1 MKKRYLILAGILAA
15 SMLAAGCGKKNSVA
29 PEQKVEATATPT
41 VTEAAKT
48 DVVEMQTSTD
58 ETANIKNVMG
68 TKSETTTSIV
78 FTNKMNSTISAIYVR
93 PTRDDGDDSDETWG
107 SDLVNGK
114 FTLASNDK
122 AVYYMEKS
130 QKDDNGDTATS
141 FDVRIT
147 FTDEEQ
153 NECFFRQLPLLTISQ
168 LSLCMDGEGEDG
180 IPYATYLASGNT
192 KEVST
197 LKDVKARLGIEDDS
211 ESDSDSTDSSDST
224 TSVLLDTSKE
234 LTGTHHAEIEV
245 KDYGT
250 IDVELDADTAPITVT
265 NFVKLAQE
273 GFYDGLT
280 FHRIMEGFMIQG
292 GDPNGDGTGGSE
304 ENIKGEFSNNGVDN
318 DISHTRGTISMAR
331 ASDPDSAS
339 SQFFIVQADSTFLDG
354 DYAGFGHVTEGID
367 IVDKIC
373 EDAKPTDD
381 NGTIP
386 SDQQPVI
393 EKITITD

>member
-1 MKKRYLILAGILAA
+1 MKRKLLAVFCVTAMSAGL
-15 SMLAAGCGKKNSVA
+15 LAGCGSSDK
-29 PEQKVEATATPT
+29 
-41 VTEAAKT
+41 TEESTKT
-48 DVVEMQTSTD
+48 E
-58 ETANIKNVMG
+58 ETAKEETSSQEETE
-68 TKSETTTSIV
+68 TKAASS
-78 FTNKMNSTISAIYVR
+78 
-93 PTRDDGDDSDETWG
+93 DSDNVASEEEAEKAGFSDG
-107 SDLVNGK
+107 SD
-114 FTLASNDK
+114 
-122 AVYYMEKS
+122 E
-130 QKDDNGDTATS
+130 
-141 FDVRIT
+141 
-147 FTDEEQ
+147 
-153 NECFFRQLPLLTISQ
+153 
-168 LSLCMDGEGEDG
+168 
-180 IPYATYLASGNT
+180 
-192 KEVST
+192 
-197 LKDVKARLGIEDDS
+197 
-211 ESDSDSTDSSDST
+211 ESDSADTDSESTDSSDSKSADAEDKDSS

-354 DYAGFGHVTEGID
+354 DYAGFGHVTEGMD

-373 EDAKPTDD
+373 EDAKPTDN
-381 NGTIP
+381 NGTIT

>member
-1 MKKRYLILAGILAA
+1 MKSRVLAA
-15 SMLAAGCGKKNSVA
+15 VFAVVLTAGTLTGCGSTK
-29 PEQKVEATATPT
+29 TADT
-41 VTEAAKT
+41 AKT
-48 DVVEMQTSTD
+48 EDTKE
-58 ETANIKNVMG
+58 ETANDTEENV
-68 TKSETTTSIV
+68 
-78 FTNKMNSTISAIYVR
+78 
-93 PTRDDGDDSDETWG
+93 SDTE
-107 SDLVNGK
+107 
-114 FTLASNDK
+114 
-122 AVYYMEKS
+122 
-130 QKDDNGDTATS
+130 
-141 FDVRIT
+141 
-147 FTDEEQ
+147 
-153 NECFFRQLPLLTISQ
+153 
-168 LSLCMDGEGEDG
+168 
-180 IPYATYLASGNT
+180 
-192 KEVST
+192 
-197 LKDVKARLGIEDDS
+197 DS
-211 ESDSDSTDSSDST
+211 EEEDASEADTTVTLEDSEEGDAEEEAGDSVFSDASEDENAI
-224 TSVLLDTSKE
+224 VEIDTSKE
-234 LTGTHHAEIEV
+234 LTGIHHAEIEV

-280 FHRIMEGFMIQG
+280 FHRIMDGFMIQG
-292 GDPNGDGTGGSE
+292 GDPNGDGTGGSK

-354 DYAGFGHVTEGID
+354 DYAGFGHVTEGMD